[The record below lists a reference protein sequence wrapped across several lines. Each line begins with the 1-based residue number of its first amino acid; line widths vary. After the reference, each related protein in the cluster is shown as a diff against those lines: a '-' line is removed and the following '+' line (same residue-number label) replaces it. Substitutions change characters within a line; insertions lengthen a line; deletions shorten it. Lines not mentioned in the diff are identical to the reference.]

1 MIFPFREHVITPSSD
16 VTGLHQEIVIV
27 LENMEAFTFRC
38 IKKIVTL
45 FAEVTS
51 SQMHQLTL
59 LHNTEAQRCQT
70 KTPHFVNRAPTE
82 SPQVLLQDRGQAV
95 RQLYRQI
102 ADIHPETEVVSRH
115 IRGSSDSE
123 L

>member
-1 MIFPFREHVITPSSD
+1 MIFPFREHVTTKTSD
-16 VTGLHQEIVIV
+16 VAELLQEIVIV
-27 LENMEAFTFRC
+27 LENMEAFTFGC
-38 IKKIVTL
+38 IKKIVTK

-59 LHNTEAQRCQT
+59 SHNMEAQRCQT

-82 SPQVLLQDRGQAV
+82 SPHVLLQGREQAV
-95 RQLYRQI
+95 RQLDRQI
-102 ADIHPETEVVSRH
+102 ADIHPKAEVVSRH
-115 IRGSSDSE
+115 IQGSSESE